1 MGPAIP
7 RSADKN
13 LIGKRNGMKT
23 KQYHLNN
30 DRGSVIVAALMILAL
45 LTIVGF
51 AATNMSSTELN
62 ISTNSLLY
70 ERAFYTAEAGLERA
84 KESLRAPFIDQNTA
98 QIASGG
104 EGDWTFALD
113 GSLDGYNAAVNDPE
127 LGVPAVLWI
136 AQKELNGVTYS
147 VRIWDNDDDPGPQ
160 DYTTDIDGRIFVRAD
175 AVQMARGGRCSIE
188 ELVEGS
194 STGGAI
200 SGYTAQEGAGS
211 GKVYTS
217 NDAEAISDFTQQL
230 GS

>member
-1 MGPAIP
+1 
-7 RSADKN
+7 
-13 LIGKRNGMKT
+13 MKT

-98 QIASGG
+98 KIASGG
-104 EGDWTFALD
+104 DGDWSFALD

-136 AQKELNGVTYS
+136 AQDDLGGVSYS
-147 VRIWDNDDDPGPQ
+147 VRIWDNDDEDPGPQ
-160 DYTTDIDGRIFVRAD
+160 DYTTDSDGRIFVRAD
-175 AVQMARGGRCSIE
+175 AVQPARGGRCSIE

-194 STGGAI
+194 STGGNV

-217 NDAEAISDFTQQL
+217 NDTNAISNFTKQL
-230 GS
+230 

>member
-1 MGPAIP
+1 
-7 RSADKN
+7 
-13 LIGKRNGMKT
+13 MKT

-30 DRGSVIVAALMILAL
+30 DRGSVIVAALMILVL
-45 LTIVGF
+45 LTIIGF

-98 QIASGG
+98 KIASGG

-113 GSLDGYNAAVNDPE
+113 GSLAGYNAAADDIGDDLPGTPIVWWLQQE
-127 LGVPAVLWI
+127 TF
-136 AQKELNGVTYS
+136 NGVTYS
-147 VRIWDNDDDPGPQ
+147 VRIWDNDDGDG
-160 DYTTDIDGRIFVRAD
+160 DMNTDFDGLIYVRAD
-175 AVQMARGGRCSIE
+175 AVDTARGGRCSIE

-217 NDAEAISDFTQQL
+217 NDAEAISDFSQQL